1 MDPNNN
7 EESRNFAFF
16 AKNILG
22 IFVHWIVAIVQ
33 TILPFAF
40 KRKSV
45 KDEIVLITGAGSGI
59 GQLMSVEFAKL
70 GKHLS
75 TTKMLFNLDNLD
87 ELLDEFNDFKTLSN
101 TLRWLLRELLEL

>member
-7 EESRNFAFF
+7 EETRNFAFF

-22 IFVHWIVAIVQ
+22 IFAHWIVAIVQ

-70 GKHLS
+70 G
-75 TTKMLFNLDNLD
+75 NLLTV
-87 ELLDEFNDFKTLSN
+87 F
-101 TLRWLLRELLEL
+101 

>member
-75 TTKMLFNLDNLD
+75 TTKMPFNLD

>member
-7 EESRNFAFF
+7 EETRNFAFY

-22 IFVHWIVAIVQ
+22 IFYYWIVAIVQ

-40 KRKSV
+40 GRKSV
-45 KDEIVLITGAGSGI
+45 KDEIILITGAGSGI

-70 GKHLS
+70 GKRS
-75 TTKMLFNLDNLD
+75 FETVKDTNRF
-87 ELLDEFNDFKTLSN
+87 
-101 TLRWLLRELLEL
+101 